1 MSKNLTPGIKEIITK
16 KYSAKFLSLM
26 IEFCLEMFLREEE
39 QEN

>member
-16 KYSAKFLSLM
+16 KCLAKFLSLM